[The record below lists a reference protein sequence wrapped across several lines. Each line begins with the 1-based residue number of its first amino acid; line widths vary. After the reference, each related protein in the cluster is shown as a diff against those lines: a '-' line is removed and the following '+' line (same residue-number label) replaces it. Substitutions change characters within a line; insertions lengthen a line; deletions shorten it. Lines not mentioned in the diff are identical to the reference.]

1 LLPAP
6 EYTYDGVV
14 PELPAAAA
22 DDQHQRAAAPVL
34 IEGETVTTL
43 VILKDDAAPL
53 FVPKDDGEVSTC
65 NLFFSF
71 IV

>member
-1 LLPAP
+1 M
-6 EYTYDGVV
+6 V

>member
-1 LLPAP
+1 M
-6 EYTYDGVV
+6 V

-34 IEGETVTTL
+34 MERETATTL
-43 VILKDDAAPL
+43 VIPKDDAAPL